1 MRTVTC
7 SLLLKPELYKKVWKL
22 CTSMHKFFVV
32 FFCKKKK
39 KITLEIAILN
49 LHILKLK
56 EVCCLQPKAS
66 QEMP

>member
-1 MRTVTC
+1 
-7 SLLLKPELYKKVWKL
+7 
-22 CTSMHKFFVV
+22 MHKIIFFA
-32 FFCKKKK
+32 KQKK

-66 QEMP
+66 QEMT